1 MNPLKAPIRYRQVL
15 AWPKPWRLALCIF
28 VLLMVAVLGGIGGSG
43 QHAGVSQLRGYVSN
57 LAHQPLYAAVGLSF
71 LLALGKPA
79 RWRHWPVLSLFVL
92 AVGLADEWHQSTVP
106 FRDASYWDLLS
117 DLLGITI
124 GLILAIASDRDPP
137 LRTRL
142 GLVFFLISIG
152 LAWNCI
158 PSFAP
163 PWELPFAK

>member
-1 MNPLKAPIRYRQVL
+1 
-15 AWPKPWRLALCIF
+15 
-28 VLLMVAVLGGIGGSG
+28 
-43 QHAGVSQLRGYVSN
+43 VSN
-57 LAHQPLYAAVGLSF
+57 LAHQPLYAGVGLSF

-79 RWRHWPVLSLFVL
+79 RWRYWPMLLLFVL

-142 GLVFFLISIG
+142 GLVFLLVSIG

-163 PWELPFAK
+163 PWVLPFAK